1 MSARKM
7 AAKALQPERFAFS
20 AENEARIQAI
30 VGKYPPGRSQSAV
43 MPLLDM
49 AQRQH
54 DNWLPEAALR
64 AVAELLRMPYI
75 RVLEVASFY
84 TMYNLSPVGKHL
96 VQVCTTTP
104 CWLKGSDEIVAACK
118 RSLGVGFNETSPDGK
133 FTLREVE
140 CLGACVNAPLL
151 QIGDDYFE
159 DLNAADV
166 KRIIEAFRR
175 GEVVKPGPQNG
186 RQTSAPLGAPTSL
199 TELGTEHGKEQR

>member
-7 AAKALQPERFAFS
+7 APKALQPERFAFS
-20 AENEARIQAI
+20 AENQARIPAI
-30 VGKYPPGRSQSAV
+30 IGKYPPGRSQSAV

-64 AVAELLRMPYI
+64 AVAELLGMPYI

-84 TMYNLSPVGKHL
+84 TMYNLAPVGQHL

-104 CWLKGSDEIVAACK
+104 CWLKGSDDIVVACQ
-118 RSLGVGFNETSPDGK
+118 RTLGIGFDETTPDGK

-140 CLGACVNAPLL
+140 CLGACVNAPML
-151 QIGDDYFE
+151 QIGVDYFE
-159 DLNAADV
+159 DLNAADA
-166 KRIIEAFRR
+166 KRILEALRR
-175 GEVVKPGPQNG
+175 GEAVKPGPQNG
-186 RQTSAPLGAPTSL
+186 RQTSAPLGAHTSL
-199 TELGTEHGKEQR
+199 TELGKERR

>member
-30 VGKYPPGRSQSAV
+30 VGKYPQGRSQSAV

-64 AVAELLRMPYI
+64 VVAELLGMPYI

-118 RSLGVGFNETSPDGK
+118 RALGVGFDETTPDGK

-175 GEVVKPGPQNG
+175 GEVVKHGPQNG